1 MKKFPQ
7 QFLERL
13 SNIYPKNYNQI
24 LENFNLE
31 RIGSFRINNLKS
43 SETEVLNELE
53 ILQIEV
59 QKFSSNHN
67 IYIFDKKFEYQI
79 K

>member
-1 MKKFPQ
+1 MKNLPKKFLQ
-7 QFLERL
+7 RL
-13 SNIYPKNYNQI
+13 SLIYPDNYNQI
-24 LENFNLE
+24 LQNFNLE

-43 SETEVLNELE
+43 SEIEVLNELE

-59 QKFSSNHN
+59 HKFSPNHN